1 MRRRERKLEIAER
14 KRKILYIIG
23 RKLKKHQMKG
33 WRSESSWFFP
43 LPPFQ
48 LTHSLSFLP
57 INWNMLPLHFCI
69 PLSVLC
75 LTYHD
80 FACVLPHHAGRQM
93 LHTDTH
99 THIKVTVLSL
109 EFTFTPSHARIR
121 SQYTQIC
128 ACKGTHMQRYKWR
141 QSEVRRR
148 ITVVHQDQS
157 SCLLNWQEE
166 IDYYTLW
173 LMIQNECVCVRACM
187 WVI

>member
-1 MRRRERKLEIAER
+1 MSLPGFFHY
-14 KRKILYIIG
+14 L
-23 RKLKKHQMKG
+23 LSSLHTPFPFS
-33 WRSESSWFFP
+33 RSIETCYPSTSAFRWVCCAWLITTSP
-43 LPPFQ
+43 A
-48 LTHSLSFLP
+48 S
-57 INWNMLPLHFCI
+57 
-69 PLSVLC
+69 C
-75 LTYHD
+75 LTTQGD
-80 FACVLPHHAGRQM
+80 RCCTQ
-93 LHTDTH
+93 TH

>member
-1 MRRRERKLEIAER
+1 MCVCDLESVDKCVYTSWCLGGGNWYPWEMRRRERKLEIAER

-43 LPPFQ
+43 LPPFH

-99 THIKVTVLSL
+99 THKSHSP
-109 EFTFTPSHARIR
+109 EF
-121 SQYTQIC
+121 
-128 ACKGTHMQRYKWR
+128 G
-141 QSEVRRR
+141 
-148 ITVVHQDQS
+148 VHVHT
-157 SCLLNWQEE
+157 LPRT
-166 IDYYTLW
+166 YTLTIHTD
-173 LMIQNECVCVRACM
+173 LCVQGDTHAKVQMKTKWSETQDHCSASRSE
-187 WVI
+187 